1 MPILNPETQISVVTS
16 TEIVAYFAVDY
27 VHVIILSLWAGIS
40 RYYQSCR
47 QFGIDC
53 RFGDGIVEVIT
64 SIYVG
69 ILAFFALEYLQT
81 DRILSAVILSVAAYS
96 GVDLLVLADKYMKK
110 HINSKFGGKDD

>member
-1 MPILNPETQISVVTS
+1 MPILNPEAQ
-16 TEIVAYFAVDY
+16 IVAYFALDY
-27 VHVIILSLWAGIS
+27 VHVIILSLWAGVA

-47 QFGIDC
+47 QFGIAC
-53 RFGDGIVEVIT
+53 KFGDGIVETIT
-64 SIYVG
+64 SVYVG

-110 HINSKFGGKDD
+110 HIKTKLGGEDD

>member
-1 MPILNPETQISVVTS
+1 MPILTSVEQLRAVETTA
-16 TEIVAYFAVDY
+16 IVAYFALDY
-27 VHVIILSLWAGIS
+27 VHVIILSLWAGIA

-47 QFGIDC
+47 QYGLDC
-53 RFGDGIVEVIT
+53 KIGEGIVEIIT

-69 ILAFFALEYLQT
+69 VLAFFALEYLQT

-110 HINSKFGGKDD
+110 HIKTKIGGKDD